1 MEDKIL
7 NKEVIS
13 FKSSKEDIANYFVK
27 YFKISEEAKNDLINQ
42 DISGDILLTLD
53 ETDLKYLRI
62 KIGPLKKIKKF
73 LNENKELFIGEINID
88 EKITILS
95 KSEEVKLFLEKYLNF
110 TGDLNNLDGKGLF
123 GLKEEEIK
131 KLGLTLGKTKKLIK
145 YIQYFKTTTYEE
157 TFYELFNVVLDLKNE
172 IKILKEQNSKLINE
186 INDIKKIIEK

>member
-186 INDIKKIIEK
+186 INDIKKIIKK